1 MPDISMPVM
10 DGVAATKHI
19 RIFEQEYSL
28 SPVTIFALT
37 GVGSSTMKQQALSA
51 GVDDY
56 MIKPLSLQQ
65 LSIAMKGV
73 QHEN

>member
-1 MPDISMPVM
+1 MPVM
-10 DGVAATKHI
+10 DGVVATRHV
-19 RIFEQEYSL
+19 RAFEKENLLPS
-28 SPVTIFALT
+28 STIFAIT

-65 LSIAMKGV
+65 LSAAMKRI
-73 QHEN
+73 QHEDLVKI